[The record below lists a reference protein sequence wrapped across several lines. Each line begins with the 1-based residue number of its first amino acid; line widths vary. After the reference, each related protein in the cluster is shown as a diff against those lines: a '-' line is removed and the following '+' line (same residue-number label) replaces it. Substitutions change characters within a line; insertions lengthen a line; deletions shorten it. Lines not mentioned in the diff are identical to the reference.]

1 LAEGLRIH
9 VADLRRRAPKADLV
23 VQVDEP
29 ALPAVIAGAI
39 PTASGYG
46 RHRSVD
52 APEVDRLLRML
63 TDAISEA
70 GATPVVHS
78 CASDVPVALLAGA
91 GFAAIS
97 FDLAL
102 ATPDDSWSA
111 TFESGVDL
119 WPGGGDRRSIDRWFA
134 SLGFDDA
141 AYGDR
146 TVVTPTCG
154 LSGFSPAEARAALTR
169 AQQAAST
176 T

>member
-1 LAEGLRIH
+1 LAEGLRTHI
-9 VADLRRRAPKADLV
+9 ADLRKRAPKADLV

-46 RHRSVD
+46 RHRSVE
-52 APEVDRLLRML
+52 APEVDRLLRLL

-78 CASDVPVALLAGA
+78 CASDVPVSLVAGA

-97 FDLAL
+97 FDLSL
-102 ATPDDSWSA
+102 ATPDDVWAA

-119 WPGGGDRRSIDRWFA
+119 WPGGGDRRAIDRWFT
-134 SLGFDDA
+134 SLGFDDSV
-141 AYGDR
+141 YGDR
-146 TVVTPTCG
+146 TVITPSCG
-154 LSGFSPAEARAALTR
+154 LSGWSPADARAALTS

-176 T
+176 A